1 MGGCSKWCP
10 RSNIIFVCNIFGV
23 IIVATCHARDVLNEK
38 KFQRGGSPSPIHCFS
53 VQLNRE
59 AQKLVQKFCKI
70 MQSRNFPIF
79 EHSFVAYWSSRLYN
93 MQLFKKG
100 MTSNEMLCW
109 SVLCSSWW
117 QASSLNS
124 MRGGTCH
131 SPLQIVTPPLQN
143 VTPLQIVTPPC
154 KLGLTLTVS
163 LLLSPAWVKIAA
175 NFCQHSTLGVLLQ
188 CSILGEDIPFLSNW
202 KQKHSSRSVCWWPM
216 AKNCQEY

>member
-1 MGGCSKWCP
+1 MLIC
-10 RSNIIFVCNIFGV
+10 
-23 IIVATCHARDVLNEK
+23 IVFFLMTGKLTEQHARWDMSLPLANCH
-38 KFQRGGSPSPIHCFS
+38 SPLAKCHSPANC
-53 VQLNRE
+53 
-59 AQKLVQKFCKI
+59 
-70 MQSRNFPIF
+70 
-79 EHSFVAYWSSRLYN
+79 HSLAN
-93 MQLFKKG
+93 
-100 MTSNEMLCW
+100 
-109 SVLCSSWW
+109 
-117 QASSLNS
+117 
-124 MRGGTCH
+124 CH
-131 SPLQIVTPPLQN
+131 SPLQNVTPPCKLSLPLAKCHSLANCHSPLQN